1 MAKSHI
7 LTSLRFAKIVG
18 GVAGNHTLTGLK
30 LNDRLLSVLQFE
42 KTAANI
48 TDLVDLTAEFT
59 ITADDTINNAAGT
72 DTSTDALLI
81 IYVETGAGRNYGAN
95 AGKDY

>member
-7 LTSLRFAKIVG
+7 LTSLRFEKIVG
-18 GVAGNHTLTGLK
+18 GVAGNHTVTGLK
-30 LNDRLLSVLQFE
+30 ANDRLLSVLQFE

-48 TDLVDLTAEFT
+48 TDLVDLTAEFS
-59 ITADDTINNAAGT
+59 ITADDTINNTTT

-81 IYVETGAGRNYGAN
+81 IYVETGAGRNYGVN